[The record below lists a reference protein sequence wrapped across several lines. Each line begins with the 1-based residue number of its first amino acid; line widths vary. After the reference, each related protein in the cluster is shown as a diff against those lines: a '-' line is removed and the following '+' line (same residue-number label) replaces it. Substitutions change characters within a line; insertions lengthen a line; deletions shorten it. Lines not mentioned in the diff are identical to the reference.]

1 MPNEIAEVE
10 VVAGK
15 DIVFAE
21 DFRRRTGFE
30 TFVDVEVEWELGI
43 VEATG
48 ARREDRYVDGP
59 AEIEPVSNP
68 PDRQFDGGRRLE
80 LVRLERGKVY
90 GLMDFELPA

>member
-1 MPNEIAEVE
+1 LPNEIAEVE

-21 DFRRRTGFE
+21 DLRWRTGFE
-30 TFVDVEVEWELGI
+30 PFVDVEVEWELGI

-48 ARREDRYVDGP
+48 ARREDRYVDRP

-68 PDRQFDGGRRLE
+68 PDRQFDGCRRLE
-80 LVRLERGKVY
+80 LVRLERGKAY
-90 GLMDFELPA
+90 GLVDFELPA

>member
-1 MPNEIAEVE
+1 LPDEIAEVE

-80 LVRLERGKVY
+80 LVRLERGKAY
-90 GLMDFELPA
+90 GLVDFELPA

>member
-1 MPNEIAEVE
+1 LPNEIAEVE

-21 DFRRRTGFE
+21 DLRWRTGFE
-30 TFVDVEVEWELGI
+30 PFVDVEVDWELGI

-48 ARREDRYVDGP
+48 ARREDRYVDRP

-80 LVRLERGKVY
+80 LVRLERGKAY
-90 GLMDFELPA
+90 GLVDFELPA

>member
-1 MPNEIAEVE
+1 LPDEIAEVE

-21 DFRRRTGFE
+21 NFRWRTGFE
-30 TFVDVEVEWELGI
+30 PFVDVEVEWELGI

-48 ARREDRYVDGP
+48 ARREDRYVDRP

-80 LVRLERGKVY
+80 LVRLERGKAY

>member
-21 DFRRRTGFE
+21 DLRWRTGFE
-30 TFVDVEVEWELGI
+30 PFVDVEVDWELGI

-48 ARREDRYVDGP
+48 ARREDRYVDRP

-80 LVRLERGKVY
+80 LVRLERGKAY
-90 GLMDFELPA
+90 GLVDFELPA

>member
-1 MPNEIAEVE
+1 LPDEIAEVE

-21 DFRRRTGFE
+21 NFRWHTGFE
-30 TFVDVEVEWELGI
+30 PFVDVEVEWELGI

-48 ARREDRYVDGP
+48 ARREDRYVDRP

-68 PDRQFDGGRRLE
+68 PDRQFDGGRRVE
-80 LVRLERGKVY
+80 LVRLERGKAY